1 MGFLCEKITRAIQL
15 DADEILLNI
24 NNFFQGM
31 LIRTLGIEQIKQQ
44 ILQRISSNQVFD
56 IEGWKNFINQE
67 IYNSAFGQTTR
78 AVVNLAMQD
87 AKANYNDQTLPLLS
101 LLFLANSDQNTFV
114 NAFKAVNLAQRA
126 GQAGSSIQNVAN
138 NFQNNF
144 QNNNYNY
151 MNPQGFFNFASGVQN
166 AFNNIGG
173 VYNQAM
179 NPNMIRINDLKKL
192 ICYHINFLTLL
203 PVNLLAQFG
212 EGSPMKN
219 YFVTV
224 LNNAFNKNVQANFVN
239 NKLFMG
245 YEGRQEIDV
254 NEFFNRNYNTLKNDN
269 QLRKEL
275 VTSYIKTLS
284 PTDIVNIVTNKY
296 TNV

>member
-1 MGFLCEKITRAIQL
+1 
-15 DADEILLNI
+15 
-24 NNFFQGM
+24 M

-44 ILQRISSNQVFD
+44 ILQRLSSNQAFD

-101 LLFLANSDQNTFV
+101 LLFLANSDQSTFL

-126 GQAGSSIQNVAN
+126 GQVGANIQNVAN

-144 QNNNYNY
+144 QNNY
-151 MNPQGFFNFASGVQN
+151 MNPQGFLNFASGVQN

-173 VYNQAM
+173 VYNQAV
-179 NPNMIRINDLKKL
+179 NPNMIRINDLKNL
-192 ICYHINFLTLL
+192 VCYHINFLTLL
-203 PVNLLAQFG
+203 PVNLLAQYK

-224 LNNAFNKNVQANFVN
+224 LNNAFNKKVQSNFVN
-239 NKLFMG
+239 SKLFMG

-269 QLRKEL
+269 QLRKDL
-275 VTSYIKTLS
+275 VTSYISSLS
-284 PTDIVNIVTNKY
+284 ATDIVNIVTNKY

>member
-44 ILQRISSNQVFD
+44 ILQRISSNQAFD

-78 AVVNLAMQD
+78 AVVNSAMQD

-101 LLFLANSDQNTFV
+101 LLFLANSDQSTFL

-126 GQAGSSIQNVAN
+126 GETGSNIKNITNMIPSGITNITG
-138 NFQNNF
+138 
-144 QNNNYNY
+144 
-151 MNPQGFFNFASGVQN
+151 QGLLNFASGVKN
-166 AFNNIGG
+166 VINNIGG
-173 VYNQAM
+173 VYQQAT
-179 NPNMIRINDLKKL
+179 NPNMIRINDLKNL
-192 ICYHINFLTLL
+192 MSYHVNFLTLL
-203 PVNLLAQFG
+203 PVNLIAQYG

-219 YFVTV
+219 YFTTV
-224 LNNAFNKNVQANFVN
+224 LNNAFNKEVQNNFVN

-245 YEGRQEIDV
+245 YEGKEEVDV
-254 NEFFNRNYNTLKNDN
+254 NEFFNQNYNTLKNDN
-269 QLRKEL
+269 QLRKDL
-275 VTSYIKTLS
+275 VTSYISTLS
-284 PTDIVNIVTNKY
+284 PTDILNLVTSGQ
-296 TNV
+296 

>member
-44 ILQRISSNQVFD
+44 ILQRLSSNQAFD

-101 LLFLANSDQNTFV
+101 LLFLANSDQATFV

-126 GQAGSSIQNVAN
+126 GQVGSNIQNLAN

-144 QNNNYNY
+144 QNNY
-151 MNPQGFFNFASGVQN
+151 MNPQGFLNFASGVQN

-173 VYNQAM
+173 VYNQAV
-179 NPNMIRINDLKKL
+179 NPNMIRINDLKNL
-192 ICYHINFLTLL
+192 VCYHINFLTLL
-203 PVNLLAQFG
+203 PVNLLAQYK

-224 LNNAFNKNVQANFVN
+224 LNNAFNKKVQSNFVN
-239 NKLFMG
+239 SKLFVG

-269 QLRKEL
+269 QLRKDL
-275 VTSYIKTLS
+275 VTSYISSLS
-284 PTDIVNIVTNKY
+284 ATDIVNIVTNKY